1 MKTDWRLQASHG
13 RVGGKKRRLI
23 CNFPRENTHH
33 LKKKKFH
40 SILKNNNNREKKHTV
55 DHSGYFAILSQH
67 LW

>member
-1 MKTDWRLQASHG
+1 MKTDWRLQASHS

-33 LKKKKFH
+33 LKKK
-40 SILKNNNNREKKHTV
+40 SSVAYLKIIIIGEKKHTV